1 MLCDKASL
9 RERKRREIA
18 GLTEEYIKLS
28 DAAIF
33 DKLTALPQVKSA
45 QTVFLYY
52 GVGREVSTV
61 RFIEALLRE
70 NRRVALPKC
79 AADGK
84 MSFHLTESLS
94 ELRPGRF
101 GIPEPNGEEV
111 FPSADDVIIVPA
123 LCCDEQGSR
132 LGHGGGYY
140 DRYLAK
146 TDAFTVCP
154 CRAALLESALPTEA
168 TDVPVKLVVTD

>member
-1 MLCDKASL
+1 M
-9 RERKRREIA
+9 
-18 GLTEEYIKLS
+18 TEEYIKLS

-52 GVGREVSTV
+52 SVGREVGTV
-61 RFIEALLRE
+61 RLIEELLRE

-79 AADGK
+79 ASGGK
-84 MSFHLTESLS
+84 MSFHLTESIS

-101 GIPEPNGEEV
+101 GIPEPNGKEV
-111 FPSADDVIIVPA
+111 FPSVDDVIIVPA

-140 DRYLAK
+140 DRYLAE

-154 CRAALLESALPTEA
+154 CRSALLEGTLPTEV
-168 TDVPVKLVVTD
+168 TDVPVRLVVTD